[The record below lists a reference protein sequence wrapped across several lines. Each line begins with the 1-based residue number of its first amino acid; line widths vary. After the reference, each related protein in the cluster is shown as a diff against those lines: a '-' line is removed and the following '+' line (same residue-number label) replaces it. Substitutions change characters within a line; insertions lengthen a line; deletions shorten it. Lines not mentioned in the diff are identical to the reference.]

1 MHPVRNDIS
10 LHCANKFA
18 PSLLDTNHDCIISC
32 ITCNHM
38 RNFKSFNFCR
48 DASTDRCLVGMRYR
62 TTDSGPLSTDLVRW
76 LVRDIERACL
86 DSSWIL
92 LVAVE
97 LMFFFF
103 FFFFFGFLVQSDKD
117 ILFSHI
123 SFSPFLFSVSLFPH
137 SAILQNLIRCIKCL
151 ICLFL

>member
-86 DSSWIL
+86 DSSWCYL
-92 LVAVE
+92 DALE
-97 LMFFFF
+97 LKFFFF
-103 FFFFFGFLVQSDKD
+103 FFFFFLVSWFNQTKIFSSPIFLS
-117 ILFSHI
+117 LLS
-123 SFSPFLFSVSLFPH
+123 SSLFLCFR
-137 SAILQNLIRCIKCL
+137 ILQYCKI
-151 ICLFL
+151 